1 MYKAEKRA
9 EGVKLKKKRVTGYDP
24 GEEQAMRV
32 FFRSLP
38 EDHQRRYAAVEALK
52 LGFGGIS
59 YIAQVL
65 GLSRGT
71 IYQGLRELKRMVDS
85 DDPQRP
91 SGEGR
96 IRRPGAGR
104 PKESDRQ
111 AGLEEAAQKVLEAH
125 SAGSPTDEQV
135 QWTDLKPMTFAV
147 TLAQQGFELCRNTAA
162 KLLEAAGF
170 KKRKLCKE
178 LITGYVDPVQRN
190 EQFEH
195 LAALRASYHQRGL
208 PVFGVDTKKKEQLGL
223 LHRPG
228 TCYSTGAQ
236 PVYDHDYRHLAT
248 GVAIPHGIYD
258 YYENFGFIT
267 LGTSHETGELIT
279 DALARCWHWYGRFHY
294 PQADELLL
302 TFDAGGANSVR
313 SPLFRED
320 LLKLS
325 QRLGLRLRI
334 AHYPPYTSKWH
345 PIEHRLFSQVERA
358 LSGIIP
364 DSIETVREAIERT
377 TTQTGLRVKAYI
389 LDKVYPLGRTCS
401 AAFKEIKDQY
411 IRHHDL
417 LGKWNYT
424 VDAAGI

>member
-1 MYKAEKRA
+1 MNEF
-9 EGVKLKKKRVTGYDP
+9 LGY
-24 GEEQAMRV
+24 GQEEEQVMRV

-38 EDHQRRYAAVEALK
+38 EDHRRRYAAVEARK
-52 LGFGGIS
+52 IGFGGIS
-59 YIAQVL
+59 YMAQVL

-71 IYQGLRELKRMVDS
+71 IYQGLRELEQMVDS

-104 PKESDRQ
+104 PKATERQ
-111 AGLEEAAQKVLEAH
+111 AGLEEAVEQMLEAH
-125 SAGSPTDEQV
+125 SAGSPTDARV
-135 QWTDLKPMTFAV
+135 KWTELEPMT
-147 TLAQQGFELCRNTAA
+147 LAAELAHWGFEVCRNTAA
-162 KLLEAAGF
+162 ELLEAAGF
-170 KKRKLCKE
+170 RKLKLRRE
-178 LITGYVDPVQRN
+178 LITGYVDPVERN

-195 LAALRASYHQRGL
+195 LAALRERYHERGL
-208 PVFGVDTKKKEQLGL
+208 PVFNVDTKKKELLGL

-228 TCYSTGAQ
+228 ACYSTEAQ
-236 PVYDHDYRHLAT
+236 RVYDHDYRHLAT
-248 GVAIPHGIYD
+248 GVAIPHGVYD

-267 LGTSHETGELIT
+267 LGTTHETGEFIT
-279 DALARCWHWYGRFHY
+279 DALARCWYWYGRYHY
-294 PQADELLL
+294 PEADEILL

-320 LLKLS
+320 LLNLS
-325 QRLGLRLRI
+325 ERLGLRLRI

-345 PIEHRLFSQVERA
+345 PIEHRLFSQVEQA
-358 LSGIIP
+358 LGGIIP

-377 TTQTGLRVKAYI
+377 TTQTGLKVKAHI
-389 LDKVYPLGRTCS
+389 LDKLYQCGRQCS
-401 AAFKEIKDQY
+401 KVFKDIKDQY
-411 IRHHDL
+411 IQHHDF